1 MGDGGEGGDGGLRVP
16 GVVVGGGVG
25 GVVCMGIVGVG
36 VYCHGGGWRC
46 MGIVGVEC
54 GGWWGYT
61 LFLCAIANGYKLS
74 IANECSRLSL
84 YIKY

>member
-1 MGDGGEGGDGGLRVP
+1 MGDGDEGGDEGLRVV

-54 GGWWGYT
+54 GGVHFFY
-61 LFLCAIANGYKLS
+61 AP
-74 IANECSRLSL
+74 
-84 YIKY
+84 